1 MERGELSL
9 DEKLA
14 EDEGGRVR
22 GDSARDGGRPI
33 PVVDAAALSDVGIS
47 DDVKLDE
54 EEDEERMKEENV
66 PDGDEKEME
75 WREGVDKVVERRA
88 GPGEE
93 VRPPKVVDD
102 RFYANRQF
110 VG

>member
-14 EDEGGRVR
+14 EVEGGRVR

-54 EEDEERMKEENV
+54 EERMKEENV

-93 VRPPKVVDD
+93 VRSPKVVDD